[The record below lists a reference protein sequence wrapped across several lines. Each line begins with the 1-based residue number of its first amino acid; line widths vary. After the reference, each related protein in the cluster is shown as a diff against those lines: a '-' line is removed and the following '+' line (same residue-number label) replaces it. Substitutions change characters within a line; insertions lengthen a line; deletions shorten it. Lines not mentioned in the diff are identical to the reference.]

1 MLNSDGLIARNFDLD
16 KLLMFTWQIL
26 TFLQLYGPG
35 LSSISP
41 DKLMIN
47 MHKMGNT
54 NTFKVKRVIPT
65 DNRDVTNLQL
75 LYCPIT
81 ILYCCKEMPIGK
93 IQYNV

>member
-1 MLNSDGLIARNFDLD
+1 
-16 KLLMFTWQIL
+16 
-26 TFLQLYGPG
+26 
-35 LSSISP
+35 
-41 DKLMIN
+41 MIN

-54 NTFKVKRVIPT
+54 NTFKVKRFIPT

-93 IQYNV
+93 IQYIVCTVCSRQQPIYYTISKTVHEKHCKDR